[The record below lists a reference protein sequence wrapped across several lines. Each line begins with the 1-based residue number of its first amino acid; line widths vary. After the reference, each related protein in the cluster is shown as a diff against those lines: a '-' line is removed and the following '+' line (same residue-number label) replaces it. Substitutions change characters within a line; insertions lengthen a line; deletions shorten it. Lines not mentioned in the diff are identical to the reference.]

1 MADCVLHHPG
11 WKSKKK
17 KRGVAFTACHKTRA
31 GEREGGCDFFRG
43 SKGFLRTM
51 CKGKGAGLEGH

>member
-17 KRGVAFTACHKTRA
+17 KGGLLLQRVTKQGLGRGRVVATSFEAARV
-31 GEREGGCDFFRG
+31 F
-43 SKGFLRTM
+43 
-51 CKGKGAGLEGH
+51 